1 MPNDDINLEGNVR
14 MKIKIQWS
22 LCDGNGACALE
33 APEFF
38 SLDENDQLHVL
49 KEDFDESAADQVR
62 AAVRACPKHAL
73 SIDKE

>member
-1 MPNDDINLEGNVR
+1 
-14 MKIKIQWS
+14 MKIKVSWP

-38 SLDENDQLHVL
+38 SLDDNDQLRVL
-49 KEDFDESAADQVR
+49 KEEFDERDAKKVR

-73 SIDKE
+73 SIDED